1 MSSALEQFVVTVR
14 SLSSQG
20 SFDQLYEYCSKNSD
34 VLVKHSAHLDDAL
47 ATLDLQE
54 HSLGILT
61 ILCVKMSLNHNQA
74 IEQLYAQIQE
84 FITECNGEQIR
95 VAPDTFAELCHYFT
109 LSLVERRQPMRGID
123 LLCKAITKIQ
133 LSPTQ
138 LTSIHADLFQ
148 LCLLAKCLKPA
159 LYFLDMDITD
169 ISKEGGQFDV
179 KYFLLYYYY
188 GGIIYASLKKYE
200 RALYFFEV
208 AITTPSM
215 AVSHIMLEAYKKYVL
230 VALILYG
237 KVPPFPKYT
246 SQVVTRFIKPLS
258 APYNELVSAYA
269 TNNPE
274 EVIAVINRH
283 SETLTR
289 ETNMGLVKQCLSS
302 LHKKNIQRLTKTF
315 LTLSLSD
322 MANRVQLANAKE
334 AENYILRMI
343 EDKEIFASINQ
354 KDGMVVFLDNPEK
367 YNTATMF
374 RRLEDDMKVCMYLED
389 KLRKMDQ
396 EIAVSAKY
404 IQKVRVESE

>member
-1 MSSALEQFVVTVR
+1 MALEQFVVNIR
-14 SLSSQG
+14 NFSSSGQ
-20 SFDQLYEYCSKNSD
+20 FEHLYEFCTKNSD
-34 VLVKHSAHLDDAL
+34 VLVKQSAHLDDAL

-54 HSLGILT
+54 HSLGILA
-61 ILCVKMSLNHNQA
+61 ILCVKMSLSQNQEV
-74 IEQLYAQIQE
+74 EQLYAQIQE

-95 VAPDTFAELCHYFT
+95 FATDTFAELCHCYT
-109 LSLVERRQPMRGID
+109 LSLVERRQPMRGIY
-123 LLCKAITKIQ
+123 LLCKAISKIQ

-138 LTSIHADLFQ
+138 LTSIHADLIQ

-159 LYFLDMDITD
+159 LQFLDLDITD

-188 GGIIYASLKKYE
+188 GGMVYAALKNFE

-230 VALILYG
+230 IALILYG
-237 KVPPFPKYT
+237 KVPPLPKYT

-274 EVIAVINRH
+274 EVMAVISRH
-283 SETLTR
+283 SDTLTR

-322 MANRVQLANAKE
+322 MASRVQLANAKE
-334 AENYILRMI
+334 AEEYILRMI

-367 YNTATMF
+367 YNTSTMF
-374 RRLEDDMKVCMYLED
+374 RRLEDDMKICMYLDE

-396 EIAVSAKY
+396 EIAVSSKY
-404 IQKVRVESE
+404 IQKIRVESDS